1 MINSIKEIVSDDIFI
16 PNSNNKVVIFENDN
30 NNRHKALKKIIF
42 EKCPDNILV
51 LKLDKN
57 TPISKNFNKN
67 NNKGINKGVDA
78 VIITDDRILF
88 VELKSTKIKEK
99 PIAEKMFASI
109 AFIKNI
115 DYLLEY
121 FYNKSINNLNVGAI
135 VFGLI
140 RSNKRLPKTK
150 PRQEIS
156 FNNKAYKMSNNKRIQ
171 VLEVKKENPTDYK
184 IKFEYLISNVRP
196 LSKTFKNWP

>member
-1 MINSIKEIVSDDIFI
+1 MINSIKEIVSRDIQI
-16 PNSNNKVVIFENDN
+16 SNSNNKIVIYENDN
-30 NNRHKALKKIIF
+30 DDKNKALKKVIL
-42 EKCPDNILV
+42 EECPNDVLV

-57 TPISKNFNKN
+57 TPISKNFNKD

-88 VELKSTKIKEK
+88 IELKSTKIKEK

-109 AFIKNI
+109 AFIKNV

-121 FYNKSINNLNVGAI
+121 FYDKSINNLNVGAI
-135 VFGLI
+135 VLGLK
-140 RSNKRLPKTK
+140 RSNSRLPKAK
-150 PRQEIS
+150 PRQEI
-156 FNNKAYKMSNNKRIQ
+156 FFDNKAYIMFDNKKIQ

-184 IKFEYLISNVRP
+184 IKFERLISNVRP
-196 LSKTFKNWP
+196 SSKIFKNWP